1 MIDKKIIKIVSDCLE
16 EMKAQNTTIINISK
30 KSSIADYMV
39 VSSGTSSRHISSIAD
54 KIQRTL
60 KNNSYKNIQVE
71 GLQNCDWVLIDAFDV
86 IINIFKPEVREFY
99 RIEKIWSENLVVND
113 ETKIGWTV
121 ESKIVGYR

>member
-16 EMKAQNTTIINISK
+16 EMKAQNTTIINIRK
-30 KSSIADYMV
+30 KRSIADYMV

-113 ETKIGWTV
+113 ETKIG
-121 ESKIVGYR
+121 